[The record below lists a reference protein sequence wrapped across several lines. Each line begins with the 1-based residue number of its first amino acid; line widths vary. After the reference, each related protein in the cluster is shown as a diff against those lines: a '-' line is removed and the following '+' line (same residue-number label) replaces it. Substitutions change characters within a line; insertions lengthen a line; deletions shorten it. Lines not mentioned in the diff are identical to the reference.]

1 MKQLENNK
9 ITVLSPY
16 LSVITLNVNE
26 INYLIKTVAEWIK
39 M

>member
-26 INYLIKTVAEWIK
+26 INYLIKTVAE
-39 M
+39 